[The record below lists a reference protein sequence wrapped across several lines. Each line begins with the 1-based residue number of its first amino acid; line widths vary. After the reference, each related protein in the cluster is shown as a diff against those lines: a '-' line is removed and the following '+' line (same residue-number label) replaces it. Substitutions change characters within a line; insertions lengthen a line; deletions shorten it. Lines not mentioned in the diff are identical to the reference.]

1 MLDVDI
7 SELMGIVP
15 PSDTDPV
22 IRGGAFDDVKDQV
35 SPFGFEKCEGDSFL
49 CSHLFSG
56 QMHLFAGHPPRCL
69 HFPPTE
75 PVNVNK
81 IKGMQAARGGEGW
94 GKL

>member
-35 SPFGFEKCEGDSFL
+35 SPFGFEKCEGDPFL
-49 CSHLFSG
+49 CSHLCCTFLPVT
-56 QMHLFAGHPPRCL
+56 QRDACTRTNRCSQVK
-69 HFPPTE
+69 E
-75 PVNVNK
+75 
-81 IKGMQAARGGEGW
+81 IK
-94 GKL
+94 

>member
-35 SPFGFEKCEGDSFL
+35 SPFGFEKCEGDPFL
-49 CSHLFSG
+49 SRSSA
-56 QMHLFAGHPPRCL
+56 AGKCTFL
-69 HFPPTE
+69 
-75 PVNVNK
+75 PVTHR
-81 IKGMQAARGGEGW
+81 AACTCPN
-94 GKL
+94 